1 MHRRGFLGGVGASLF
16 LSGLPHVGFSEELP
30 LEIGRAHV

>member
-1 MHRRGFLGGVGASLF
+1 MLTRRTLAKFAGAVA
-16 LSGLPHVGFSEELP
+16 LSGGLP